1 MTQENVSTEI
11 WSQAHDAIYL
21 NAKRAVSL
29 KSKDHE
35 VAINAGK
42 FVGLTTKEASV
53 YVASINE
60 KEDKLASGSISLHAT
75 GDEPNVR
82 LAAVPGTNAAWGSSL
97 NLNQESAVLGTGKGD
112 AACTLRLEANGAKIV
127 SRSSPDDSGLVVIT
141 PEAINISIGTASIL
155 MTKKGI
161 TLSFGK
167 IIFELNEN
175 GIKETHGETTR
186 VLSSSSGNIL
196 KSDKMNQLKTVE
208 TSFEVS
214 PSEVGTTAA
223 NVTTKIDGGYQ
234 LQSTT
239 VSMKASGESS
249 IVGTIAENNG

>member
-60 KEDKLASGSISLHAT
+60 KEDELGSGSISLHAT

-155 MTKKGI
+155 MTKNGI
-161 TLSFGK
+161 TLSFGEIK
-167 IIFELNEN
+167 FELNEN
-175 GIKETHGETTR
+175 GIKETHEKTTR
-186 VLSSSSGNIL
+186 VLSSTSGNIL
-196 KSDKMNQLKTVE
+196 TSDKMNQLE
-208 TSFEVS
+208 TGASSFK
-214 PSEVGTTAA
+214 VGPTD
-223 NVTTKIDGGYQ
+223 V
-234 LQSTT
+234 STT
-239 VSMKASGESS
+239 TTNETLNLDGNYQVNAVNINLKASGQYSS
-249 IVGTIAENNG
+249 GGAMVKNN